1 MARDEKRPA
10 RGGGRATPKSSRP
23 SGATSA
29 KKLASSSPT
38 SSGRYTAPIPRE
50 QKVSPWW
57 VPALM
62 FTLLGLGA
70 LIILLNYLGVI
81 LPGVSEG
88 EPNNAYLLGGLGL
101 ILAGIIVAT
110 QYH

>member
-10 RGGGRATPKSSRP
+10 AGRATPKSNRP
-23 SGATSA
+23 AGATSA
-29 KKLASSSPT
+29 KKVAAAT
-38 SSGRYTAPIPRE
+38 TSGRYTPPIPRE

-62 FTLLGLGA
+62 FTLLGVGA
-70 LIILLNYLGVI
+70 LMILLNYLGVL

-88 EPNNAYLLGGLGL
+88 DPNNAYLLGGLGL
-101 ILAGIIVAT
+101 ILAGIITAT

>member
-10 RGGGRATPKSSRP
+10 SGRATPKATRP
-23 SGATSA
+23 AGATSA
-29 KKLASSSPT
+29 KKVAASATGTP
-38 SSGRYTAPIPRE
+38 SGRYTPPIPRE
-50 QKVSPWW
+50 HKVSPWW

-70 LIILLNYLGVI
+70 LMILLNYLGVL

-88 EPNNAYLLGGLGL
+88 EPNNLYLLGGLGL
-101 ILAGIIVAT
+101 ILLGIITAT

>member
-10 RGGGRATPKSSRP
+10 RGRATPKSVRP
-23 SGATSA
+23 AGATSA
-29 KKLASSSPT
+29 KTAAT
-38 SSGRYTAPIPRE
+38 TSGRYTPPIPRE

-62 FTLLGLGA
+62 FAFLGLGA
-70 LIILLNYLGVI
+70 LMILLNYLGVL

-88 EPNNAYLLGGLGL
+88 DPNNAYLLGGLGL
-101 ILAGIIVAT
+101 ILAGIITAT